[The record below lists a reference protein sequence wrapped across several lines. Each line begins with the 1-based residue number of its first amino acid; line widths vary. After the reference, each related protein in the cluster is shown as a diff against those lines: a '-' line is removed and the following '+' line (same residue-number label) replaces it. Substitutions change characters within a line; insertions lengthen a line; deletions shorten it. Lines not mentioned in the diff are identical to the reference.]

1 MDGRAKNMSICP
13 IKSLLKLSEIYQT
26 MNDELVDKVDI
37 RSGVKAKMR
46 GSCDRM
52 SVISLQD
59 EIPDKFKNGSTL
71 TIKIR
76 YVTQSY
82 QQVGDNF
89 IMINYTIIYI

>member
-1 MDGRAKNMSICP
+1 MDGRAENMSVCP
-13 IKSLLKLSEIYQT
+13 IQSLLKLSEIYQT
-26 MNDELVDKVDI
+26 LNDELVDKVDI
-37 RSGVKAKMR
+37 RTGARAKMR

-59 EIPDKFKNGSTL
+59 EVPDKFNNGSTL
-71 TIKIR
+71 NIKIR

-89 IMINYTIIYI
+89 MILD

>member
-1 MDGRAKNMSICP
+1 
-13 IKSLLKLSEIYQT
+13 

-37 RSGVKAKMR
+37 RTGEKAKMR

-59 EIPDKFKNGSTL
+59 EIPDKFNNGSVL

-82 QQVGDNF
+82 QQVGDNI
-89 IMINYTIIYI
+89 IMINCTNI